1 MLLTHAPPRGVGD
14 GTDPAHQGFPA
25 LNVLAARLRPALL
38 LHGHVDPDPAGQ
50 RDHPLGRTLVRNA
63 TGWQLFDLDPA
74 TGRVADVTGHHG
86 GSSHSGSY
94 HGLPPGR
101 STMPADTGFPR
112 ADVENDFQRARRR
125 QVLAR
130 LSQRLRRE
138 PDDVNLILPFDE
150 VVAALGMTGER
161 KLGLQV
167 IKLDTVVGT
176 VDSTRDFDRRFRPTS
191 GRVRE
196 RWERLALAQR
206 RGESIPPIDVYRVG
220 DLHFV
225 VDGHHRVS
233 IALAMGQKTIDAYVT
248 EILTAVPAKGIQ
260 RRGDLIFKSYERL
273 FRSRVKLPAQAYAKI
288 TFSDPWGYAELGEA
302 VEAWGFRLMQHEHKF
317 YDRAEVSRRWFA
329 EEFTPVVRIL
339 HAADLVGSGTDAEAY
354 LTIARERY
362 RLIRTHEWNDE
373 VIEELQR
380 KFRAPRWRIR
390 PSVTA
395 PPAEQTAAGEAAD
408 RPAKPLTSPPAKPLT
423 STVAPP
429 RTSQD
434 GAADG

>member
-1 MLLTHAPPRGVGD
+1 
-14 GTDPAHQGFPA
+14 
-25 LNVLAARLRPALL
+25 
-38 LHGHVDPDPAGQ
+38 
-50 RDHPLGRTLVRNA
+50 
-63 TGWQLFDLDPA
+63 
-74 TGRVADVTGHHG
+74 
-86 GSSHSGSY
+86 
-94 HGLPPGR
+94 
-101 STMPADTGFPR
+101 MPADTGFPR

-191 GRVRE
+191 SRVRE

-220 DLHFV
+220 ELHFV

-248 EILTAVPAKGIQ
+248 EILTAVPARGIR
-260 RRGDLIFKSYERL
+260 RRGDLLYKSYERL

-317 YDRAEVSRRWFA
+317 YDRAEVSRRWFT
-329 EEFTPVVRIL
+329 EEFTPVVRLL
-339 HAADLVGSGTDAEAY
+339 HAADLVGSGTDADAY

-380 KFRAPRWRIR
+380 QFARRWRIR
-390 PSVTA
+390 GSGAVAISPHEHGTA
-395 PPAEQTAAGEAAD
+395 PGQDAGAGAGQADGAPLDQDAGAAAD
-408 RPAKPLTSPPAKPLT
+408 
-423 STVAPP
+423 
-429 RTSQD
+429 QD
-434 GAADG
+434 AGAAAD